1 MLTRV
6 LQGKEHVDILPAL
19 VKHLS
24 DIGFLTDHLAMPHHT
39 YVQTGTA
46 NKTSKGVDRIA
57 EKDRDK
63 ERRETASASDLDE
76 ADSTHSGR

>member
-1 MLTRV
+1 MN
-6 LQGKEHVDILPAL
+6 ILPAL

-39 YVQTGTA
+39 HVQTGA
-46 NKTSKGVDRIA
+46 GAGNKISKGVDRLA

-63 ERRETASASDLDE
+63 ERRETASASDIDE
-76 ADSTHSGR
+76 VDNAHSGR